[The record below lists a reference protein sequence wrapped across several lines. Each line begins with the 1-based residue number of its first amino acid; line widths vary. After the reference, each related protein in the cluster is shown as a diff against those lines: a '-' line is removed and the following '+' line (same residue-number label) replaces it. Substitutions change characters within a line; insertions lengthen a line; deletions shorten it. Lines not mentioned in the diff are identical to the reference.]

1 MSGMADGAI
10 RSIVGASRK
19 RAVEVREW
27 LERHPAFP
35 QAAAARAYADVLD
48 EEAAKLERGVEYDMA
63 RVNAAFVACGSAA

>member
-1 MSGMADGAI
+1 
-10 RSIVGASRK
+10 
-19 RAVEVREW
+19 VEVREW

-63 RVNAAFVACGSAA
+63 RVNAAFVACGSVA